1 MNFLV
6 GSFQLAVSE
15 VNLELP
21 IFISEGL
28 LVISNLKLVKTA
40 NCQLPTCISEGF
52 DIDYESD
59 RIRTCGKTCGK
70 PMNKA
75 LFQHNAC

>member
-40 NCQLPTCISEGF
+40 NCQLPTVFRRDLTLIMSLIG
-52 DIDYESD
+52 
-59 RIRTCGKTCGK
+59 
-70 PMNKA
+70 
-75 LFQHNAC
+75 